1 MTSLNTK
8 RLRTIKTAVFR
19 RAIAILTVALEIHK
33 IVRLEMFVYSH
44 SIFFAQS
51 KSHTYFEILR
61 QLASFETLLP
71 IFLSDFVQ
79 FTERNKMTSKNSFP
93 LIVAIP
99 EIAEHSCF
107 TH

>member
-51 KSHTYFEILR
+51 KSYTYFEILR
-61 QLASFETLLP
+61 QLASFERWHP
-71 IFLSDFVQ
+71 ILLSDFVN
-79 FTERNKMTSKNSFP
+79 FTVGTKCRPKTVF
-93 LIVAIP
+93 L
-99 EIAEHSCF
+99 
-107 TH
+107 